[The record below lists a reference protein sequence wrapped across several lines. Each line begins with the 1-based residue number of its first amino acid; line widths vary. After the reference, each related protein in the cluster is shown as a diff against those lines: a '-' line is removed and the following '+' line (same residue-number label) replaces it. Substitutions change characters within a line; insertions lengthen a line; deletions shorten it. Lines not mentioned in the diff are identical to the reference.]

1 MTYSSAIPDYSG
13 YITPSEVGAYKLL
26 LMVEG
31 MSCASCAWRIESA
44 LASNDNVKARI
55 NFSTRR
61 LCIEWTGTKSR
72 IYDLLRQISDLGF
85 RFAPF
90 DQKSLESDD
99 KSEQK
104 FLLQC
109 MAVSGFAAGNIM
121 LLSFALWFSGDM
133 GAATRD
139 MLHWLSALVGL
150 PAVIYAGRPFY
161 NSAFTALRQGRANMD
176 VPISLAIILAS
187 GMSLLETIRHGA
199 YIYFDSAV
207 MLVFLLLVGRYLD
220 KKARGKARAAAED
233 LLQMLQ
239 GTATVLTE
247 GKPSLLLAQDIKPG
261 MILQISAGER
271 IAADGRV
278 VSGQSEID
286 PSLITGE
293 TMPQAI
299 VPGNQVFAGAIN
311 LSQPIQIEV
320 MAAAENS
327 LLADI
332 VRIMENAEQA
342 QAKYVRL
349 ADKVAGYYTPAVHIL
364 AAGGFFGWWLGA
376 GLAWQPALMIATTV
390 LIITCPCALALAVP
404 AVQVMAS
411 QYLLKQGILLKSGDG
426 LERLDKID
434 TIIFD
439 KTGTLTE
446 GRAQLINTD
455 DIPSEDLQLAASLAV
470 HSKHPLCRAL
480 ASAWKGDLISLS
492 VKEVPSCGLEAEYA
506 GSRLRLGSADWCGV
520 DSAQTQVEIE
530 IWLVRADQK
539 AARFVFADALRQD
552 AKDVVSDL
560 KNQGF
565 DIHLLSGDRDVV
577 VRKLAQQAGI
587 GQWQASLSPVD
598 KTNVIQGFIAAG
610 RKVLMVGDGL
620 NDAASLACATVSMSP
635 STAIDITQNAADVV
649 FQGFLLKP
657 VKTTIFAARKTAELV
672 RQNFA
677 LSFAYNVLAVP
688 LALMGL
694 VTPLIAAVAMSTS
707 SILVVLNALRLGRE
721 VK

>member
-1 MTYSSAIPDYSG
+1 
-13 YITPSEVGAYKLL
+13 
-26 LMVEG
+26 
-31 MSCASCAWRIESA
+31 
-44 LASNDNVKARI
+44 
-55 NFSTRR
+55 
-61 LCIEWTGTKSR
+61 
-72 IYDLLRQISDLGF
+72 
-85 RFAPF
+85 
-90 DQKSLESDD
+90 
-99 KSEQK
+99 
-104 FLLQC
+104 
-109 MAVSGFAAGNIM
+109 
-121 LLSFALWFSGDM
+121 
-133 GAATRD
+133 
-139 MLHWLSALVGL
+139 
-150 PAVIYAGRPFY
+150 
-161 NSAFTALRQGRANMD
+161 
-176 VPISLAIILAS
+176 
-187 GMSLLETIRHGA
+187 
-199 YIYFDSAV
+199 
-207 MLVFLLLVGRYLD
+207 
-220 KKARGKARAAAED
+220 
-233 LLQMLQ
+233 
-239 GTATVLTE
+239 
-247 GKPSLLLAQDIKPG
+247 
-261 MILQISAGER
+261 
-271 IAADGRV
+271 
-278 VSGQSEID
+278 
-286 PSLITGE
+286 
-293 TMPQAI
+293 
-299 VPGNQVFAGAIN
+299 
-311 LSQPIQIEV
+311 
-320 MAAAENS
+320 
-327 LLADI
+327 
-332 VRIMENAEQA
+332 
-342 QAKYVRL
+342 
-349 ADKVAGYYTPAVHIL
+349 
-364 AAGGFFGWWLGA
+364 
-376 GLAWQPALMIATTV
+376 MIATTV

-480 ASAWKGDLISLS
+480 ASAWKGDLIPLMS

-506 GSRLRLGSADWCGV
+506 GSSLRLGRADWCGV
-520 DSAQTQVEIE
+520 DSAQAQAEIE
-530 IWLVRADQK
+530 IWLIRADQK

-560 KNQGF
+560 KKQGF

-577 VRKLAQQAGI
+577 VRKIALQAGI

-598 KTNVIQGFIAAG
+598 KTNVIQDFIAAG

-620 NDAASLACATVSMSP
+620 NDAASLACASVSMSP

-657 VKTTIFAARKTAELV
+657 VKTTIFAARKSAKLV

-707 SILVVLNALRLGRE
+707 SILVVINALRLGRE